1 MRKIKRFLSALLC
14 GVILITGTLAGVSV
28 RTDAAASSYAV
39 QLRAAGFPDSYIRAL
54 SALHTA
60 YPQWQFQAVKTGL
73 DWNTVVSKES
83 VNGVNLVPKTGNDAT
98 KSTADGAYDWTTNV
112 WTVYD
117 GSSWVGAD
125 ADYIAY
131 YLDPRNFLNE
141 TDIFQFESLSFSKV
155 QTRQGVSSILK
166 GTFMEN
172 MVEDSDGSELDYAQA
187 FMDIGEETGVSP
199 YHLASR
205 VRQEQGLKGTSSL
218 ISGTYSGYEGYYN
231 YFNVGAAGITSTLV
245 IKNGLAYAKKA
256 GWNTRYA
263 ALEGGAKILAKNYI
277 GVGQDTLYF
286 QKFNV
291 VNQKNL
297 YSHQYMANLAAA
309 YNEGRKLGQGYADKQ
324 QAFVFRI
331 PVYSGM
337 PASAVTFTASGNPN
351 NYLKSLSVTGQT
363 LTPVFRGDTT
373 SYSLVVDSK
382 VSSVVKKAGAAA
394 ETEKTSV
401 TSKTYQLKNKMVTG
415 IAPGTK
421 AATFLKK
428 LKVTAGTVKLF
439 SASKKSVT
447 GIVSTGNVLQVY
459 DSKNKKVSS
468 YTLVIYGDVNGDG
481 KINKTDL
488 NRLNRHLNGTQKL
501 TGCYLKA
508 ADTNRK
514 KDGVNVL
521 DLVYLN
527 KHLQGKITIQQ

>member
-14 GVILITGTLAGVSV
+14 GAILITGTLAGVSV

-39 QLRAAGFPDSYIRAL
+39 QLRAAGFPDSYISAL

-172 MVEDSDGSELDYAQA
+172 MVEDSDGSALDYAQA

-218 ISGTYSGYEGYYN
+218 ISGTYSGYEGT
-231 YFNVGAAGITSTLV
+231 IT
-245 IKNGLAYAKKA
+245 
-256 GWNTRYA
+256 
-263 ALEGGAKILAKNYI
+263 IL
-277 GVGQDTLYF
+277 
-286 QKFNV
+286 
-291 VNQKNL
+291 
-297 YSHQYMANLAAA
+297 MW
-309 YNEGRKLGQGYADKQ
+309 EQ
-324 QAFVFRI
+324 QAL
-331 PVYSGM
+331 PPHWLSKTDWHMQKSGM
-337 PASAVTFTASGNPN
+337 E
-351 NYLKSLSVTGQT
+351 Y
-363 LTPVFRGDTT
+363 PVC
-373 SYSLVVDSK
+373 
-382 VSSVVKKAGAAA
+382 
-394 ETEKTSV
+394 
-401 TSKTYQLKNKMVTG
+401 
-415 IAPGTK
+415 
-421 AATFLKK
+421 
-428 LKVTAGTVKLF
+428 
-439 SASKKSVT
+439 
-447 GIVSTGNVLQVY
+447 ST
-459 DSKNKKVSS
+459 
-468 YTLVIYGDVNGDG
+468 
-481 KINKTDL
+481 
-488 NRLNRHLNGTQKL
+488 
-501 TGCYLKA
+501 
-508 ADTNRK
+508 
-514 KDGVNVL
+514 
-521 DLVYLN
+521 
-527 KHLQGKITIQQ
+527 